1 LDSLQSFRADLAQ
14 ARPMAMVCGDPYS
27 LQSFPVKPEVQET
40 HILSMVS
47 AVHHFPAI
55 MKKAG
60 LNRSG
65 EK

>member
-1 LDSLQSFRADLAQ
+1 
-14 ARPMAMVCGDPYS
+14 MAVICGDPYS